1 MSNSGV
7 YPFVVD
13 TPATTLQYFR
23 ILTNDD
29 DPTATSDPTIGEY
42 KFLSDDS
49 ASALIALY
57 NDEPRLA
64 AARELETIAVSEAL
78 LRKWSSDDKSVDGAA
93 VANALRQLAKQ
104 MRDEVIAGIALE
116 DDFEIVPTGTTSFP
130 FGDGEWVYEAELVI
144 PYFNPLRYSGS

>member
-1 MSNSGV
+1 MSNLGTF
-7 YPFVVD
+7 PFVVD

-29 DPTATSDPTIGEY
+29 DPTATSDPNVGEY

-57 NDEPRLA
+57 GDEPRLA
-64 AARELETIAVSEAL
+64 AARELESIAVSEAL

-104 MRDEVIAGIALE
+104 MRDEVIAGVALE
-116 DDFEIVPTGTTSFP
+116 DDFEIVDTGTDCGYWP
-130 FGDGEWVYEAELVI
+130 EVEAAPWWVERGYIVGTL
-144 PYFNPLRYSGS
+144 